1 MFFHF
6 NSMDDDVKFDGKLK
20 SMQCEAVKDNGDR
33 CNNKTVI
40 GHDFCHIHRKHMLH
54 LQIKDSTLAE
64 ARKGLFA
71 YGEKDKVIFKKGQR
85 ICLYNGELIDT
96 DELIERYHDN
106 TAPYT
111 VQLHDKNGEQ
121 QYEDA
126 AMGRGIGSLASHSR
140 NKSKINAR
148 LSINRENKA
157 QLIATKN
164 IKSGQEIFV
173 NYGPEYSFDDDVS
186 TCTNR
191 SKHKCK

>member
-1 MFFHF
+1 MYFHF
-6 NSMDDDVKFDGKLK
+6 SDGDIKFDGKLD
-20 SMQCEAVKDNGDR
+20 SMQCEAVKDNGEQ
-33 CNNKTVI
+33 CNNNTVI
-40 GHDFCHIHRKHMLH
+40 GHDFCHVHRKHMLH
-54 LQIKDSTLAE
+54 LQIKDSTLTDAG
-64 ARKGLFA
+64 KGLFA
-71 YGEKDKVIFKKGQR
+71 FGEANKVIFKKGSR

-96 DELIERYHDN
+96 DKLLERYHDN

-111 VQLHDKNGEQ
+111 VQLHNKNGEP

-126 AMGRGIGSLASHSR
+126 AMERGIGSLANHSR

-148 LSINRENKA
+148 LSINRGNKA

-173 NYGPEYSFDDDVS
+173 NYGPDYKFDDDIS

-191 SKHKCK
+191 WKHKCK